1 MLPFCLALVDMLQ
14 AQNPLAAL
22 PAALGILSGTLFATT
37 RAHVCVHTFIH
48 SHTPHTHRPPID
60 QTSPPVHKHTGH
72 LYYFL
77 RSVWP
82 KMGHRELLIAP
93 EWWARRLNKNNDAAI
108 FGRDRRPPPAAA
120 EASSSGGGGGGKS
133 GKKIKTKSYKFSK

>member
-22 PAALGILSGTLFATT
+22 PAALGILSGTRLTCSHFFT
-37 RAHVCVHTFIH
+37 HT
-48 SHTPHTHRPPID
+48 HTPTYRPLSD
-60 QTSPPVHKHTGH
+60 QTSPPVYKHTGH

-133 GKKIKTKSYKFSK
+133 GKKIKTKSYKFSM